1 MKTSLFYPRNRWNI
15 NKRKTDRSVV
25 EVKMGNITTKEV
37 NNFLRKVEDFD
48 CRKIVIA
55 ENTSEDK
62 RVESITAEQLVEKLK
77 KRTGNLK
84 PLQ

>member
-1 MKTSLFYPRNRWNI
+1 
-15 NKRKTDRSVV
+15 
-25 EVKMGNITTKEV
+25 MGNITTREV

-55 ENTSEDK
+55 ENTIEDK